1 MNLFISKC
9 ARIINAIT
17 ACLIITIGSFS
28 AYLILGGNINI
39 SLDYLISLFY
49 FEKPKLIFALLTL
62 MITLIF
68 ATLLCGIVSIL
79 SQIQV
84 NLEEVNRRLSK
95 SNLSDYPSKDK
106 I

>member
-17 ACLIITIGSFS
+17 ACLIITIGLFS
-28 AYLILGGNINI
+28 TYLILGGNINI
-39 SLDYLISLFY
+39 SLDYLISLFH
-49 FEKPKLIFALLTL
+49 FENPKLIFAIVTL

-84 NLEEVNRRLSK
+84 NLEELNNKIGNSI
-95 SNLSDYPSKDK
+95 NYTIKD
-106 I
+106 

>member
-17 ACLIITIGSFS
+17 ACLIITIGLFS

-39 SLDYLISLFY
+39 SLDYLISLFH
-49 FEKPKLIFALLTL
+49 FENPKLIFAIVTL

-84 NLEEVNRRLSK
+84 NLEELNNKIGNSI
-95 SNLSDYPSKDK
+95 NYTMKD
-106 I
+106 

>member
-17 ACLIITIGSFS
+17 ACLVITIGLFS
-28 AYLILGGNINI
+28 TYLILGRNINI
-39 SLDYLISLFY
+39 SLDYLISLFH
-49 FEKPKLIFALLTL
+49 FENPKLIFAIVTL
-62 MITLIF
+62 VITMIF

-84 NLEEVNRRLSK
+84 NLEELNSK
-95 SNLSDYPSKDK
+95 IGNSIKYPIKD
-106 I
+106 